1 MELQVEAPDTWH
13 TNLAYSLYAPQD
25 IEYIIPQLYSKT
37 GNYVQIIFKNL
48 SL

>member
-1 MELQVEAPDTWH
+1 MELQVEEPDTWH
-13 TNLAYSLYAPQD
+13 TNLAYSLYALQD

-37 GNYVQIIFKNL
+37 GKHLQIALKYL